1 MQYFPSSPTSIAICS
16 KCRSSTRS
24 SLVRS
29 CLESRSRSQRRFANR
44 CELHWLP
51 VHKRIVYKLCLMST
65 QAGPNIPVVTF
76 FAALNCHNASS
87 AAGSN
92 PQIFY
97 YGTGEHELSHMAHRH
112 LQFLDLHVGTS
123 FHYLWNP
130 LIFSERKRSRSRSL
144 YAVVR
149 LSACRLSVDSRD
161 DVRHGHESVH
171 NKSTLVLN
179 G

>member
-97 YGTGEHELSHMAHRH
+97 YGTGEHELSHMAHICSFWTYMLELPSIISETRS
-112 LQFLDLHVGTS
+112 FLANVNAHVHVRYMPS
-123 FHYLWNP
+123 SVCLP
-130 LIFSERKRSRSRSL
+130 
-144 YAVVR
+144 VVC
-149 LSACRLSVDSRD
+149 LSIP
-161 DVRHGHESVH
+161 E
-171 NKSTLVLN
+171 TT
-179 G
+179 